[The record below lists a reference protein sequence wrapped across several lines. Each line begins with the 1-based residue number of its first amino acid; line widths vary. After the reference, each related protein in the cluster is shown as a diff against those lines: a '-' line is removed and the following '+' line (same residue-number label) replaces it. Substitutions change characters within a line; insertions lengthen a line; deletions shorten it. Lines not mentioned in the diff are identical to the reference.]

1 LLFTKAGIA
10 KSSTAATQGAS
21 TDDGLGKSFVSALF
35 AHISGPQ
42 QSRCS
47 SALCSAS
54 VVKPPHFC
62 SRRRPI
68 AMAVRIIYLQTS
80 APMQPRE
87 CSIRTKNS
95 PQNLPEQ
102 GSTNFCIAGVDFTS
116 LRGPTRASSATKG
129 TVRNARL
136 NSHTVLLP
144 FQDNRE
150 DSLVLHLSTSRRQ
163 IRGEGVLIFVW
174 GSPTN

>member
-1 LLFTKAGIA
+1 
-10 KSSTAATQGAS
+10 
-21 TDDGLGKSFVSALF
+21 
-35 AHISGPQ
+35 
-42 QSRCS
+42 
-47 SALCSAS
+47 
-54 VVKPPHFC
+54 
-62 SRRRPI
+62 
-68 AMAVRIIYLQTS
+68 
-80 APMQPRE
+80 MQPRE